1 MVFLLLAET
10 AAYLSVTTSTKVPT
24 ASHWV
29 AWLVLDGALCSR
41 SSSIG
46 QITLSKC
53 ISTST
58 LHCPPLLPSAPLLS
72 PPLLSPLP
80 TPPRTPDG
88 TTDISLPPSCALP
101 SQYRFLATLAPCEHC
116 TPDRTGLAPCP
127 GCRLLIEVSGWR
139 ARSPIPS
146 VCGIRPGDAT
156 RSAFASGWAVPVWP
170 AHHPRVGRRGRP
182 RVSCEYASLDVHDV
196 LGHHRVNVTKN
207 VGKYSVD
214 SDLKWTGRVV
224 RAAGRLSFQTA
235 AYRLQ

>member
-10 AAYLSVTTSTKVPT
+10 AAYLSVTTSTKVR
-24 ASHWV
+24 HRV
-29 AWLVLDGALCSR
+29 ALGRLARARRRPVLQVVVDR
-41 SSSIG
+41 SDHTQQMHIYFN
-46 QITLSKC
+46 ITLSA
-53 ISTST
+53 
-58 LHCPPLLPSAPLLS
+58 PPSLRPFALTS
-72 PPLLSPLP
+72 PPVTVAHPSTNARRHHRHLP
-80 TPPRTPDG
+80 
-88 TTDISLPPSCALP
+88 PPSCAHS
-101 SQYRFLATLAPCEHC
+101 SQYRFLATLPPCEHC

-127 GCRLLIEVSGWR
+127 GCRLLIGVSGWR

-146 VCGIRPGDAT
+146 VCGIRPGGAT

-170 AHHPRVGRRGRP
+170 AQHPRAGRRGRP

-224 RAAGRLSFQTA
+224 RAAGRLSF
-235 AYRLQ
+235 LLDC